1 MARIVVIKAMRD
13 TLSVV
18 RRVSSVEFSNA
29 FMVVDNK
36 TIDDDRTRDAD
47 PTKSDARFYVRSS
60 IQGTTTRQNAVH
72 KASFSGPLYL

>member
-1 MARIVVIKAMRD
+1 MARIVVVKAMRD

-36 TIDDDRTRDAD
+36 IIDDRTRDAY